1 MKVLNHTFDRIV
13 TVGALLLV
21 IFATLNPYR
30 LYPNADLFP
39 NILVGLLVLIVM
51 STAFLITDQQLK
63 LNKSTVTWLLLLA
76 VILIQPVINNIAYI
90 DSLINPLASLVCVL
104 LFSTA
109 VMSVNNKHYLLQQ
122 FEIAL
127 IICLIL
133 SFGIQLLQL
142 YGYNLSINSL
152 LLTSLGSGRIDANF
166 AQPNQAAFMFCL
178 AQIGCLYWYELNKKT
193 WWLFIFGIFSV
204 GIALTLSRTGIII
217 AFVNILIFYGLLEL
231 RLNQKLFSI
240 GKLTIVYGVFYGIGV
255 WFYKLAHSS
264 VTTMTSSI
272 SQDSAIARFNE
283 GSLYMRES
291 LQHQAYLIFIEQPST
306 GIGWGNFVQGAINH
320 YDQLEWFTYSE
331 HSHFFVTQIASELG
345 FLGLL
350 TFIPLTIF
358 ILKKLSFRMSSF
370 EATCYTSIAAFL
382 LYSCTEFPLWYVKYL
397 LIFGFFIALL
407 EEKYWL
413 ISVSIK
419 KVITLLSISLMLGSM
434 IYLKD
439 LIKIHQT
446 FSEVKNV
453 ELSEQA
459 LKGTYVAMPNTFGLL
474 KFKEQFLFYYLPV
487 NSQNI
492 EYKIEL
498 AERVVPSDLNQSS
511 LFKYGQLLAL
521 NKNTEMASI
530 IFKAACALE
539 IRDSCNKITDRLKQL
554 SLQDSEIYTD
564 YYNEVTIWVKTKK
577 INSKS

>member
-1 MKVLNHTFDRIV
+1 MKVLNHNFDRIV
-13 TVGALLLV
+13 TVAALLLV
-21 IFATLNPYR
+21 TFATLNPYR
-30 LYPNADLFP
+30 LYPSADLFP
-39 NILVGLLVLIVM
+39 NILAGLVVIIAI
-51 STAFLITDQQLK
+51 STAFFTTDQQLK
-63 LNKSTVTWLLLLA
+63 LNKSTMTWLLLFA

-90 DSLINPLASLVCVL
+90 DSLVNPLASLVCVL
-104 LFSTA
+104 LFSIA
-109 VMSVNNKHYLLQQ
+109 VMSVNNKRHLLQQ

-152 LLTSLGSGRIDANF
+152 LLTSLGSGRLDANF
-166 AQPNQAAFMFCL
+166 AQPNQATFMFCL

-193 WWLFIFGIFSV
+193 WWLFIFGIFSI

-231 RLNQKLFSI
+231 KLNQKLFSI
-240 GKLTIVYGVFYGIGV
+240 GKLTIVYSVFYGIGV

-272 SQDSAIARFNE
+272 PQDNAIARFNE

-291 LQHQAYLIFIEQPST
+291 LQHQAYLIFIEQPLT
-306 GIGWGNFVQGAINH
+306 GIGWGNFVQGAIDH
-320 YDQLEWFTYSE
+320 YDQLEWFAYSE

-350 TFIPLTIF
+350 TFIPLAIF
-358 ILKKLSFRMSSF
+358 ILKKLNFRMSSF
-370 EATCYTSIAAFL
+370 EATCYTSITAFL

-397 LIFGFFIALL
+397 LIFAFFIALL

-413 ISVSIK
+413 ISVSVK

-439 LIKIHQT
+439 FIKIHQT

-459 LKGTYVAMPNTFGLL
+459 LKDSYVAMPNTFGLL

-487 NSQNI
+487 NSQNMD
-492 EYKIEL
+492 YKIEL

-539 IRDSCNKITDRLKQL
+539 MKNGCTKITDRLKQL
-554 SLQDSEIYTD
+554 SLQDSEIYTE
-564 YYNEVTIWVKTKK
+564 YYDEVTRWVKTKR
-577 INSKS
+577 INSTN